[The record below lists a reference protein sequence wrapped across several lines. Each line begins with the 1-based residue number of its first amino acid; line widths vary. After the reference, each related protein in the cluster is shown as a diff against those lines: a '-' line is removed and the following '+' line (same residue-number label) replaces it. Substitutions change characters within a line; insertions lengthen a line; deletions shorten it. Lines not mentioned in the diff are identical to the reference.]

1 MRNRQGVACC
11 AMAELLND
19 TELTRALAEAPAWRR
34 EGEEL
39 VREIKFKTYL
49 DGAAFVDRVAHVA
62 EEMNHHP
69 DIHLGWRKVT
79 LRISTHSKGG
89 LTAMDFELAGKIDRL
104 LS

>member
-1 MRNRQGVACC
+1 MHNRGGVACC

-19 TELTRALAEAPAWRR
+19 TEMAQALAGVPQWRR
-34 EGEEL
+34 EGPEI

-49 DGAAFVDRVAHVA
+49 DGAAFVDRVAHLA

-89 LTAMDFELAGKIDRL
+89 LTAMDFELAGKIDGL
-104 LS
+104 TS

>member
-1 MRNRQGVACC
+1 
-11 AMAELLND
+11 MAELLND

-34 EGEEL
+34 EGEEI

-79 LRISTHSKGG
+79 LRICTHSKGG
-89 LTAMDFELAGKIDRL
+89 LMAMDFELAGKVDHL